1 MNKILNNNLIFVKK
15 IQIKNWNNHQNHKL
29 IVMNKFNLSKIVK
42 MINHLVNMLMNN
54 QFHKMIQ

>member
-15 IQIKNWNNHQNHKL
+15 IQLKNWNNHQNHKL
-29 IVMNKFNLSKIVK
+29 FVMNKFNRSKIMK
-42 MINHLVNMLMNN
+42 MIIHLVNMLMRN